1 MNYNYKLGY
10 NIYEV
15 LYQPEEEPEIPKP
28 PIYLYSPIIGV
39 KRKRYCDEAHKDF
52 SRMSYKNIVDKKI
65 LYEKSIKNNNIENHI
80 INLVKNI
87 RPMTKIKNIQLSN
100 SMT

>member
-28 PIYLYSPIIGV
+28 PMYLCSPKISV
-39 KRKRYCDEAHKDF
+39 KRKKDCDEAHKDF
-52 SRMSYKNIVDKKI
+52 SRKSYKNIVDKRI
-65 LYEKSIKNNNIENHI
+65 LYEKIKKNNNIENHI
-80 INLVKNI
+80 INLVKKYK
-87 RPMTKIKNIQLSN
+87 TYDKNQKYSTL
-100 SMT
+100 